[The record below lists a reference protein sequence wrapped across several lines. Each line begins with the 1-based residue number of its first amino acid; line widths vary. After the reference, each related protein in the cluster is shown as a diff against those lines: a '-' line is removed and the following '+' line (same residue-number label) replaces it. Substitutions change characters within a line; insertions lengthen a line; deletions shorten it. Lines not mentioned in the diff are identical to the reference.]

1 MLINDVI
8 KEFVFEIRLRN
19 YSERTIKGYK
29 NNLFR
34 FAKYVEG
41 EFELVELE
49 DISHTHMKSYL
60 NYLKSQKRSE
70 VYINTIL
77 KNLRSFYKYCNE
89 EEYCPNWA
97 LKVGWLREKKIVIK
111 TFSDDEIRRMMD
123 VYTYS
128 TYIGARNKCI
138 MSVLIDTGIRNFKL

>member
-8 KEFVFEIRLRN
+8 KEFVFEILLRN
-19 YSERTIKGYK
+19 YFKRTIKGYQ

-41 EFELVELE
+41 EFELSELWG
-49 DISHTHMKSYL
+49 ISHINMKSYL

-70 VYINTIL
+70 VYINTML
-77 KNLRSFYKYCNE
+77 KNLRSLYKYCNE

-97 LKVGWLREKKIVIK
+97 LKVGWLREKKI
-111 TFSDDEIRRMMD
+111 
-123 VYTYS
+123 
-128 TYIGARNKCI
+128 
-138 MSVLIDTGIRNFKL
+138 

>member
-19 YSERTIKGYK
+19 YSERTIKGYQ

-41 EFELVELE
+41 EFELAELE
-49 DISHTHMKSYL
+49 DINHIHMKSYL

-89 EEYCPNWA
+89 EEYCLNWG
-97 LKVGWLREKKIVIK
+97 LKVGWLRENK
-111 TFSDDEIRRMMD
+111 TFSDEIRRMMD

-138 MSVLIDTGIRNFKL
+138 MAVLIDTGIRNFKL

>member
-1 MLINDVI
+1 
-8 KEFVFEIRLRN
+8 
-19 YSERTIKGYK
+19 
-29 NNLFR
+29 
-34 FAKYVEG
+34 
-41 EFELVELE
+41 
-49 DISHTHMKSYL
+49 MKSYL

-89 EEYCPNWA
+89 EEYCLNWG
-97 LKVGWLREKKIVIK
+97 LKVGWLRENK
-111 TFSDDEIRRMMD
+111 TFSDEIRRMMD

-138 MSVLIDTGIRNFKL
+138 MAVLIDTGIRNFKL